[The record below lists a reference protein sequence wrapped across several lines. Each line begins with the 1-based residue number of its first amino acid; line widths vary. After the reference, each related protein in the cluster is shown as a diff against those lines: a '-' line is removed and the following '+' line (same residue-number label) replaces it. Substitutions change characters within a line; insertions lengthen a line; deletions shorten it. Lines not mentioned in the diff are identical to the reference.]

1 VKKTARLRL
10 GLYGGTFDPVHTGHL
25 LLARD
30 ALEQCRLDAVLFIP
44 CAQSPLKKSGPRAT
58 AAQRVALLRLALKG
72 EPRFWLS
79 RCELDRP
86 APSYAIDTAREI
98 RDSFPPAQLFW
109 LLGDDQWTQLDQ
121 WRQADE
127 LRRLVRF
134 IRLPRAGEGNAQSVE
149 RAPDPV
155 AKAVGRAPVLDL
167 PRPRRI
173 DISATE
179 IRRRVKAR
187 LPIDPHVPAA
197 VAAYIRRHGLYRS

>member
-1 VKKTARLRL
+1 VKKAARLRL
-10 GLYGGTFDPVHTGHL
+10 GIYGGTFDPVHTGHL

-30 ALEQCRLDAVLFIP
+30 ALEQCRLHAVLFVP
-44 CAQSPLKKSGPRAT
+44 CAQSPLKKKGPRST
-58 AAQRVALLRLALKG
+58 NLQRVAMLKLALKG

-98 RDSFPPAQLFW
+98 QEAFPRAQLFW
-109 LLGDDQWTQLDQ
+109 MLGEDQWALLDQ
-121 WRQADE
+121 WHEVDK

-134 IRLPRAGEGNAQSVE
+134 IRLPRGGEGE
-149 RAPDPV
+149 PKRAV
-155 AKAVGRAPVLDL
+155 AAKSPARGRVLDL

-179 IRRRVKAR
+179 IRRRVKSR
-187 LPIDPHVPAA
+187 LPIDPHVPGA